1 MKDKEVD
8 KEREKIREKDA
19 EKDKEKDKEHWQG
32 GQWCGSQSKAE
43 PGQSTS
49 SQRVTEVGRLWRE
62 MGAPSHS
69 QDVLALRMHDLC
81 RTRVGTGSP
90 GVKMMEPS
98 LRQGWHPVF
107 IPMPQ
112 M

>member
-32 GQWCGSQSKAE
+32 DQWCGSQSKAE

-69 QDVLALRMHDLC
+69 QHELDLQTCLLFGCMTCAEQELGLGVLA
-81 RTRVGTGSP
+81 
-90 GVKMMEPS
+90 
-98 LRQGWHPVF
+98 
-107 IPMPQ
+107 
-112 M
+112 